1 MFAIE
6 NIRDIE
12 VEIEA
17 IREKIQNEIERLYK
31 IYPA

>member
-1 MFAIE
+1 VFAIE